1 VCTYDARFFGAGS
14 GTSFCSVSST
24 PTQDDEALLCGQEA
38 AGAWNMQ
45 QEQAEA
51 GRRSSYSEQ
60 ETQEIPHGVLL
71 HLSNDKTELVECL
84 RARYYASC
92 VVSEIV
98 PCILAQRHTRSS
110 YGRCSRQDYRSSY
123 RKVLNRCLEK

>member
-1 VCTYDARFFGAGS
+1 MCTYDARFLGAGS
-14 GTSFCSVSST
+14 GISFCSVSST

-51 GRRSSYSEQ
+51 GRRGSYSEQ

-71 HLSNDKTELVECL
+71 HLSNVRQD
-84 RARYYASC
+84 RARRMPARA
-92 VVSEIV
+92 
-98 PCILAQRHTRSS
+98 LLR
-110 YGRCSRQDYRSSY
+110 
-123 RKVLNRCLEK
+123 